1 MPLATFFFE
10 LRAVFKELNH
20 EICPYSFWLDFPVI
34 VCPANSCS
42 RTYYDLLKPIAFSF
56 VGNFSQTLQF
66 ILCPVYYLHV
76 VAFWAILTRVQLLL
90 RLASKSSRFL
100 LLWILL
106 PFIFCPAKSC
116 LVGRFEFLFLFRFE
130 FCLRT
135 GEAYSSFLNCFLFL
149 FFRSLVFPRS
159 ALFYKSLLYFNCFV
173 CYCSVY
179 CCFRHGG
186 ENALLLYV
194 ENANAPIDT
203 SLSEDKINKIC
214 LWFDN
219 VPLTSLAIIIIML
232 SYSGVVW

>member
-1 MPLATFFFE
+1 MPGLLPSLSCF
-10 LRAVFKELNH
+10 
-20 EICPYSFWLDFPVI
+20 LDDF
-34 VCPANSCS
+34 NSCAAS
-42 RTYYDLLKPIAFSF
+42 IASCFKVKSLSTFMDTVTIYFFS
-56 VGNFSQTLQF
+56 
-66 ILCPVYYLHV
+66 C
-76 VAFWAILTRVQLLL
+76 
-90 RLASKSSRFL
+90 
-100 LLWILL
+100 
-106 PFIFCPAKSC
+106 KSC

-149 FFRSLVFPRS
+149 FFRSLVFARS

-179 CCFRHGG
+179 CFFRHGG